1 MNIHFPK
8 APIKYN
14 SKIPNELI
22 YKKRMTAKS
31 GITYDEY
38 VMFNKNGKVIGLM
51 DTVMED
57 IRPLVGNEFYPSL
70 NFKKFK
76 SLYIDYIESKQKGTG
91 TKLLDYAQIVSKKQG
106 GKGRFHLIASDR
118 FNRRRPAHIFY
129 RKYGLESPSFSVIN
143 DIDSVIKKKATIAD
157 IYLID
162 IPMYFI
168 PKKTKSANNNGL
180 SFVKNILK
188 IFKK

>member
-31 GITYDEY
+31 GITYNEY

-70 NFKKFK
+70 NLKKFK

-91 TKLLDYAQIVSKKQG
+91 TKLLDYAQIVSKQQG

-129 RKYGLESPSFSVIN
+129 RKYGLQSPSFSVIN
-143 DIDSVIKKKATIAD
+143 DIDLVIKKKATLKD
-157 IYLID
+157 IDLID

-168 PKKTKSANNNGL
+168 PKKTKSVKNNGL
-180 SFVKNILK
+180 SIIKNIIKL
-188 IFKK
+188 FKK